1 MAKVTGTG
9 KGCETCQDDQEL
21 AEPVKKLKYV
31 SLSFDENN
39 NSLDI
44 FLKRDPVQWN
54 NGVGIQL
61 NNLSERDRQALELYL
76 KSGK

>member
-1 MAKVTGTG
+1 MAKVTGRG
-9 KGCETCQDDQEL
+9 KGCETCEDDQEL
-21 AEPVKKLKYV
+21 AKPVLKLNYV
-31 SLSFDENN
+31 SFSFDKSN

-61 NNLSERDRQALELYL
+61 NDLSDGDKSALELYL